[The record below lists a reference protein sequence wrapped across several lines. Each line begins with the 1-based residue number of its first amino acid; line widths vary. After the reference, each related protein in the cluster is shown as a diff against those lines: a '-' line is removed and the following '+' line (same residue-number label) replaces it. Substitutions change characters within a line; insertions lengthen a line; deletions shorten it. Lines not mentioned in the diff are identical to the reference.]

1 MTADISLR
9 KRTSSDYI
17 IQSEMAELVRL
28 RFHACLKLTQGIKV
42 FQDTILHHD
51 KMRIAVKTLRIS
63 LTSLRLTAD
72 LKNFTFYQATLR
84 PDYRMAVR

>member
-1 MTADISLR
+1 
-9 KRTSSDYI
+9 
-17 IQSEMAELVRL
+17 MAKLVRL

-42 FQDTILHHD
+42 FQDTIQHHN

-72 LKNFTFYQATLR
+72 LKNFTFIRLL
-84 PDYRMAVR
+84 

>member
-1 MTADISLR
+1 
-9 KRTSSDYI
+9 
-17 IQSEMAELVRL
+17 MAELVRL

-72 LKNFTFYQATLR
+72 LKNFTFIRQL
-84 PDYRMAVR
+84 